1 MKKRTMILVST
12 ILMMSIILAC
22 GFSFG
27 DTGLSDTEKLQTAV
41 AATIAANQPSQ
52 VVPTIAAQPT
62 LQPTIAP
69 AKTAV
74 VPPTAIPLPCNQAF
88 FISETIPDGT
98 EFNSGQD
105 FDKSWR
111 LKNTGTCTWNTNYK
125 ILFADGDKMGGP
137 SSKNLTISVAPG
149 EQYDFLIDL
158 TAPNTADTYKGF
170 WKIADDQGKFFV
182 HNLWVEIKVK
192 APAAAVTKTITL
204 NPVTAESGSVRS
216 GGTLHSGLLNVGD
229 TETNLGSQVFLS
241 FDISGIPDGATINEV
256 KLKFND
262 NDTLGDPFASLG
274 YLRMYEQDYGT
285 LDAGDYFVGAA
296 LGALVRWGNMA
307 EVNAIIADAEVK
319 SSLQD
324 KVGSNRYKIR
334 LQFNDTT
341 TDGANDGDMVRFGTP
356 QLVIKYTE

>member
-1 MKKRTMILVST
+1 
-12 ILMMSIILAC
+12 MSIVLAC

-27 DTGLSDTEKLQTAV
+27 DSGLSDTEKLQTAV

-52 VVPTIAAQPT
+52 VVPTLAQPT

-69 AKTAV
+69 ANTAV
-74 VPPTAIPLPCNQAF
+74 VPPTATPLPCNQAQ

-98 EFNSGQD
+98 EFSAGQD

-111 LKNTGTCTWNTNYK
+111 LKNVGTCTWNTSYK
-125 ILFADGDKMGGP
+125 MIFADGDKMGGP

-158 TAPNTADTYKGF
+158 TA
-170 WKIADDQGKFFV
+170 
-182 HNLWVEIKVK
+182 
-192 APAAAVTKTITL
+192 
-204 NPVTAESGSVRS
+204 ESGSVRS
-216 GGTLHSGLLNVGD
+216 GGTVHSGLLNVGD

-241 FDISGIPDGATINEV
+241 FDINGIPDDATINEV

-274 YLRMYEQDYGT
+274 YLRIYQQNYGT
-285 LDAGDYFVGAA
+285 LDAGDYFTGTA
-296 LGALVRWGNMA
+296 LGALVRWGNMT
-307 EVNAIIADAEVK
+307 EVNAITAYEDVR
-319 SSLQD
+319 SSLQS
-324 KVGSNRYKIR
+324 KLSSSRYKLR

-341 TDGANDGDMVRFGTP
+341 TDGANDADMVRFGTP

>member
-1 MKKRTMILVST
+1 MKNKTTILIST
-12 ILMMSIILAC
+12 ILMMIIVLAC

-41 AATIAANQPSQ
+41 AATIAANQSPQ
-52 VVPTIAAQPT
+52 VVPTLAQPT
-62 LQPTIAP
+62 LQPTITP
-69 AKTAV
+69 ANNAV
-74 VPPTAIPLPCNQAF
+74 VPPTATPLPCNQAL

-98 EFNSGQD
+98 EFNAGQD

-111 LKNTGTCTWNTNYK
+111 LKNVGTCTWNTNYK

-158 TAPNTADTYKGF
+158 KAPNTAGTYKGF
-170 WKIADDQGKFFV
+170 WKVADDQGNLFV

-192 APAAAVTKTITL
+192 APAGAVTKTVTL

-241 FDISGIPDGATINEV
+241 FDINGIPDDATINEV

-274 YLRMYEQDYGT
+274 YLRIYQQDYGT
-285 LDAGDYFVGAA
+285 LDAGDYFTGTA
-296 LGALVRWGNMA
+296 LGALVRWGSMA
-307 EVNAIIADAEVK
+307 EVNAITAYEDVR
-319 SSLQD
+319 SSIQSKL
-324 KVGSNRYKIR
+324 SSSRYKIR

-356 QLVIKYTE
+356 QLIIKYTE

>member
-1 MKKRTMILVST
+1 MKKKTTILIST
-12 ILMMSIILAC
+12 ILMMSIVLAC

-41 AATIAANQPSQ
+41 AATIAANQSSQ
-52 VVPTIAAQPT
+52 VVPTVGQPT
-62 LQPTIAP
+62 LQPTTAP

-74 VPPTAIPLPCNQAF
+74 VPPTATPLPCNQAQ

-98 EFNSGQD
+98 VFNAGQD

-111 LKNTGTCTWNTNYK
+111 LKNVGTCTWNTNYK
-125 ILFADGDKMGGP
+125 MIFADGNKMGGP

-149 EQYDFLIDL
+149 EQYDFLIDQ
-158 TAPNTADTYKGF
+158 TAPNSAGTYKGF
-170 WKIADDQGKFFV
+170 WQIVDDQGKIFV

-192 APAAAVTKTITL
+192 APAGDVIKTITL

-241 FDISGIPDGATINEV
+241 FDINGIPDDATINEV

-274 YLRMYEQDYGT
+274 YLRIYQQDYGT
-285 LDAGDYFVGAA
+285 LDAGDYFVGTA
-296 LGALVRWGNMA
+296 LGALVRWGSMA
-307 EVNAIIADAEVK
+307 EVNAITAYEDVR
-319 SSLQD
+319 SSIQSKL
-324 KVGSNRYKIR
+324 SSSRYKIR

-356 QLVIKYTE
+356 QLIIKYTE